1 MILDKGRGRHPDEE
15 KEDDSLEAKLMVLAE
30 MKLELR
36 EKKQEF
42 QQSTKHLRESI
53 KSLENIVS
61 EEVKQRRQ
69 TVTVGNIRAEY
80 IPQVVIKM
88 KKEKNDGE

>member
-1 MILDKGRGRHPDEE
+1 MEFDKGRAKPEEVPDPME
-15 KEDDSLEAKLMVLAE
+15 SLEGKLMVLAD
-30 MKLELR
+30 MKLELKD
-36 EKKQEF
+36 EKRKFLEK
-42 QQSTKHLRESI
+42 TKHLRETI

-61 EEVKQRRQ
+61 EEVKQRRE

>member
-1 MILDKGRGRHPDEE
+1 MEFDKGRAKPEEVPDSME
-15 KEDDSLEAKLMVLAE
+15 SLEGKLMVLAE

-53 KSLENIVS
+53 KSLTNVVA

>member
-1 MILDKGRGRHPDEE
+1 MEFDKGRAKPEEVPDPM
-15 KEDDSLEAKLMVLAE
+15 DSLEGKLMVLAE
-30 MKLELR
+30 MKLEMR

-53 KSLENIVS
+53 KSLTNVVA

-80 IPQVVIKM
+80 VPQVVIKM

>member
-1 MILDKGRGRHPDEE
+1 MEFDKGRAKPEEVPDPME
-15 KEDDSLEAKLMVLAE
+15 SLEGKLMVLAE
-30 MKLELR
+30 QKLELKEEKRKFR
-36 EKKQEF
+36 EK
-42 QQSTKHLRESI
+42 TKHLRESI
-53 KSLENIVS
+53 KSLTNVVA

-80 IPQVVIKM
+80 IPQVVIKI

>member
-1 MILDKGRGRHPDEE
+1 MILDKGRGRHPEEE
-15 KEDDSLEAKLMVLAE
+15 KEDDSLEGKLMVLAD
-30 MKLELR
+30 MKLELKD
-36 EKKQEF
+36 EKRKFLEK
-42 QQSTKHLRESI
+42 TKHLRETI